1 MSSICHNLANT
12 LGIVIP
18 EKCGIRDVVLLTVP
32 RNQQRFDRGRDKVMK
47 FMNWDDIR
55 IFLTI
60 ARTGQILAAAK
71 RLALNHATVA
81 RRLTSLEESLGAR
94 LFDRSTSGCVL
105 TEAGSR
111 FFDRAERMEAEAVAA
126 EADLG
131 GDTPEIAGTVRIG
144 APDGFGV
151 AYLAPRLGKLTER
164 HPGLTVQLVPIA
176 RSFSLSRRE
185 ADIAV
190 TIDRP
195 ETGRLVAGKLVDYA
209 LGLYASRT
217 YLETRG
223 TPASSSDLSTH
234 DLIGYVEDLLY
245 SPQLNYGT
253 EFSKDWTARFEIAS
267 ALGQTEAV
275 RGGAGIGILHDFI
288 AREDKALVAVL
299 PELKLRRSYWMVTHE
314 SSRPLRHVAAVQDFL
329 RDQVARDKT
338 IFSE

>member
-1 MSSICHNLANT
+1 
-12 LGIVIP
+12 
-18 EKCGIRDVVLLTVP
+18 
-32 RNQQRFDRGRDKVMK
+32 
-47 FMNWDDIR
+47 MNWDDIR
-55 IFLTI
+55 IFLSV
-60 ARTGQILAAAK
+60 ARTGQILAAAR

-81 RRLTSLEESLGAR
+81 RRLTALEESIGTR

-105 TEAGSR
+105 TDAGTR
-111 FFDRAERMEAEAVAA
+111 FFDRAERIEAETLAA

-131 GDTPEIAGTVRIG
+131 GETTGITGTVRIG

-151 AYLAPRLGKLTER
+151 AYLAPRLGELTAR
-164 HPGLTVQLVPIA
+164 HPGLTVQLVPVP

-195 ETGRLVAGKLVDYA
+195 DTGRLVAGKLVDYT
-209 LGLYASRT
+209 LGLYASKP
-217 YLETRG
+217 YLSRHGMPTS
-223 TPASSSDLSTH
+223 PDDLGAH

-245 SPQLNYGT
+245 SPSLNYGA
-253 EFSKDWTARFEIAS
+253 EIAKDWTARFEIAS

-288 AREDKALVAVL
+288 ARDDNALVAVL
-299 PELKLRRSYWMVTHE
+299 PELKLKRAYWMVTHE

-329 RDQVARDKT
+329 RDQVARDRA
-338 IFSE
+338 IFG